1 MLLQIDANTR
11 AAIRL
16 KSEQLRAFGLDER
29 GLQDILF
36 RSLDRLLPDQEFL
49 LIAQSRHWQEEP
61 DLLAIDER
69 GSLYI
74 FELKVWES
82 RSENILQVLRYGQ
95 KFGGYDYALLD
106 QHFRKF
112 DESGRSLA
120 EAHRVAF
127 GVTIRP
133 EDFNRDQVFVVL
145 TNGLDYRTRQAVKYW
160 RGKHLNV
167 RPWIYRACRDSGGAL
182 LLEMNRFAVEDDPNE
197 DISSNS
203 YILNTNGANSIADH
217 NDMLLN
223 RKAAAY
229 YAPWK
234 QKIGQLQKGDLVFLY
249 QSGAGI
255 VAFGRASG
263 KLGKADH
270 QGQKD
275 EEFFMNL
282 ERFQVLDSPISAA
295 KIKEITGNNYSFRG
309 TMFSMDTE
317 SANVL
322 VSHIQNQ
329 G

>member
-1 MLLQIDANTR
+1 M
-11 AAIRL
+11 
-16 KSEQLRAFGLDER
+16 
-29 GLQDILF
+29 
-36 RSLDRLLPDQEFL
+36 
-49 LIAQSRHWQEEP
+49 
-61 DLLAIDER
+61 
-69 GSLYI
+69 
-74 FELKVWES
+74 
-82 RSENILQVLRYGQ
+82 
-95 KFGGYDYALLD
+95 
-106 QHFRKF
+106 
-112 DESGRSLA
+112 
-120 EAHRVAF
+120 
-127 GVTIRP
+127 
-133 EDFNRDQVFVVL
+133 
-145 TNGLDYRTRQAVKYW
+145 
-160 RGKHLNV
+160 
-167 RPWIYRACRDSGGAL
+167 
-182 LLEMNRFAVEDDPNE
+182 EMNRFAVEDDPNE